1 MDFKTFLRWWR
12 RELCLLVPKPIKR
25 LISDNQGVIVIH
37 STPEGLAI
45 RYFSDDVLLNTEEE
59 GHYEGELIANVE
71 RREASIEQAKQQ
83 LANDVRL
90 GKAPI
95 ILRLS
100 EREAISKAL
109 NLPIA
114 AKENLTQ
121 VVAYELD
128 RYTPF
133 TPEQV
138 YFAVTQDNNSQH
150 DQEQLKAL
158 LILTPR
164 EVLDGLYEDCKAL
177 GLAPQIADYQNSPNR
192 LHTLEDGY
200 NLLPDWLQQKSSKTP
215 KLIHASLIASI
226 IVLSLTALVLPVWLQ
241 YQTVTALG
249 DKIKLIEKEAKK
261 IKALESEIDAVVNES
276 QKLIDEKNASPKVVE
291 MLNTLSAVIKD
302 DTWLSYLQYSDKH
315 LQIQGE
321 SPSASTL
328 IGVLEETEMFSK
340 ARFVSPVTQNNVTK
354 LERFQITVDTT
365 AQAGTEDHA
374 STEN

>member
-1 MDFKTFLRWWR
+1 M
-12 RELCLLVPKPIKR
+12 
-25 LISDNQGVIVIH
+25 
-37 STPEGLAI
+37 
-45 RYFSDDVLLNTEEE
+45 LNTEEE

-83 LANDVRL
+83 LANDPRL

-138 YFAVTQDNNSQH
+138 YFAVIQDNNSQH

-177 GLAPQIADYQNSPNR
+177 GLAPQIADYQNTPNH

-226 IVLSLTALVLPVWLQ
+226 IVLSLTALILPVWLQ

-249 DKIKLIEKEAKK
+249 DKIKLIEKDAKK

-340 ARFVSPVTQNNVTK
+340 ARFVSPVTQNK
-354 LERFQITVDTT
+354 RHQIRTLPN
-365 AQAGTEDHA
+365 HR
-374 STEN
+374 